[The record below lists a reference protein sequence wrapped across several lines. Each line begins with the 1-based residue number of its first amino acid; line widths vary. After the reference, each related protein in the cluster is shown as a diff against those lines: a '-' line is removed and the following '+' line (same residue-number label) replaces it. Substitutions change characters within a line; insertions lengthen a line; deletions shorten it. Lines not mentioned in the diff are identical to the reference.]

1 MLTLKEALYQQ
12 CEDFVNTRL
21 QTIQTTISSHQKSL
35 RSETKS
41 SAGDKHETGRA
52 MLQLEMEK
60 VGQQLYAVQ
69 QMQQTLTKINSS
81 KPSTNI
87 ALGSVIKTSSA
98 YYYLGISAGEL
109 TIKETVYFGIS
120 PSSPIGKLLMGK
132 KVEDTFIWRGKEIK
146 IDRVL

>member
-109 TIKETVYFGIS
+109 TIKETVYFAIS